1 MAARPVSSVTSGMA
15 HLLRADH
22 QGLRSVSRRGPQ
34 KQS

>member
-22 QGLRSVSRRGPQ
+22 QGLRSLSRRRAE